1 MTDDTWYSEGLVS
14 GHQEVSVPFAKAN
27 GIEIAYDEF
36 GGRDAPAILL
46 IMGLGVQLTGWHEP
60 FCQRLANGGFR
71 VLRYDNRDIG
81 LSTKFP
87 EGGEP
92 NMAELFQRAMRGEPI
107 EAPYTLV
114 DMANDGVGLLDALG
128 IARAHIVG
136 VSMGGMIAQII
147 AADHPDR
154 ALGLVS
160 IMSSSGRPGLPP
172 GKPEAFMALMMPPAN
187 GARETVIQQIMQ
199 SRRIIGSPGFPEDEA
214 ILRQQV
220 EASYDRCYYPQGMA
234 RQTAA
239 ILKSGSRVERLERIR
254 VPSLVIHGLDD
265 PLVPVEAGKDTA
277 ATIPGAQLQLVPGM
291 GHGLESGLE
300 TRIADAIIAFCS
312 PVKG

>member
-1 MTDDTWYSEGLVS
+1 MTNDAWYSERLIC
-14 GHQEVSVPFAKAN
+14 GHEEVSVPFAKAN
-27 GIEIAYDEF
+27 GIEITYEEF
-36 GGRDAPAILL
+36 GDLKAPAILL
-46 IMGLGVQLTGWHEP
+46 IMGLGVQLTGWRQP
-60 FCQRLANGGFR
+60 FCERLASAGFR
-71 VLRYDNRDIG
+71 VLRYDNRDTG

-92 NMAELFQRAMRGEPI
+92 NIAELFQRAMRGEAI

-114 DMANDGVGLLDALG
+114 DMAHDGVGLLDALG

-136 VSMGGMIAQII
+136 ASMGGMIAQII

-160 IMSSSGRPGLPP
+160 IMSTSGRPGLPP
-172 GKPEAFMALMMPPAN
+172 GKPEALMALMTPPADS
-187 GARETVIQQIMQ
+187 ARETAIEQIVH
-199 SRRIIGSPGFPEDEA
+199 SRRVIGSPGFPEDAA

-239 ILKSGSRVERLERIR
+239 ILKSGSRVAWLERMR
-254 VPSLVIHGLDD
+254 VPSLVIHGVDD
-265 PLVPVEAGKDTA
+265 PLVPAEGGKDTA
-277 ATIPGAQLQLVPGM
+277 ATIPGAELQLVPGM
-291 GHGLESGLE
+291 GHGLESALE
-300 TRIADAIIAFCS
+300 TRIADAIIEFCS
-312 PVKG
+312 RAKA

>member
-1 MTDDTWYSEGLVS
+1 LVS
-14 GHQEVSVPFAKAN
+14 AHREVSVPFAKAN

-36 GGRDAPAILL
+36 GGREAPAILL
-46 IMGLGVQLTGWHEP
+46 IMGLGVQLTGWREP
-60 FCQRLANGGFR
+60 FCERLANGGFR
-71 VLRYDNRDIG
+71 VLRYDNRDTG

-92 NMAELFQRAMRGEPI
+92 NMAELFQRAMQGQPV

-114 DMANDGVGLLDALG
+114 DMANDGVGLLDAVG

-136 VSMGGMIAQII
+136 ASMGGMIAQII

-154 ALGLVS
+154 TLGLVS
-160 IMSSSGRPGLPP
+160 IMSTSGRPGLPP
-172 GKPEAFMALMMPPAN
+172 GKPEAFMALMTPPAN
-187 GARETVIQQIMQ
+187 SARQAVIEQIMH
-199 SRRIIGSPGFPEDEA
+199 SRRVIGSPGFPEDEA
-214 ILRQQV
+214 ILRRQV
-220 EASYDRCYYPQGMA
+220 EASYDRCYYPQGIA

-239 ILKSGSRVERLERIR
+239 ILESGSRVERLERIR
-254 VPSLVIHGLDD
+254 APSLVIHGVDD
-265 PLVPVEAGKDTA
+265 PLVPVAGGEDTA
-277 ATIPGAQLQLVPGM
+277 ATIPGAELQVVPGM

-312 PVKG
+312 RVKG

>member
-1 MTDDTWYSEGLVS
+1 M
-14 GHQEVSVPFAKAN
+14 PFAKAN
-27 GIEIAYDEF
+27 GIEIAYEEF
-36 GGRDAPAILL
+36 GAADAPAILL
-46 IMGLGVQLTGWHEP
+46 IMGLGVQMTGWRES
-60 FCQRLANGGFR
+60 FCERLAGGGFR
-71 VLRYDNRDIG
+71 ALRFDNRDTG

-92 NMAELFQRAMRGEPI
+92 DMGKLFQRAMRGEPV

-147 AADHPDR
+147 AADRPDR

-160 IMSSSGRPGLPP
+160 IMSTSGRPGLPP
-172 GKPEAFMALMMPPAN
+172 GKPEALTALMTPPAN
-187 GARETVIQQIMQ
+187 SARETVIEQLMH
-199 SRRIIGSPGFPEDEA
+199 SRRVIGSPGFPEDEA

-220 EASYDRCYYPQGMA
+220 EASYDRCYYPQGIA

-239 ILKSGSRVERLERIR
+239 ILKSGSRVERLEQIR

-265 PLVPVEAGKDTA
+265 PLVPVEAGRDTA
-277 ATIPGAQLQLVPGM
+277 ATIPGAALQLVAGM
-291 GHGLESGLE
+291 GHGLESALE
-300 TRIADAIIAFCS
+300 MRIADAIIAFCS
-312 PVKG
+312 RTGRDERARARAP